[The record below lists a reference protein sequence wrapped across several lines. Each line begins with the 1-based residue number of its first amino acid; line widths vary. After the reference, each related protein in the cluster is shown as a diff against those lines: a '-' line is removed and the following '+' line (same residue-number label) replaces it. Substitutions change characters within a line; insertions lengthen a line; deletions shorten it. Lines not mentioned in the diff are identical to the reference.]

1 MKILIGADIVPTKNN
16 KKLFEN
22 GEKEKL
28 IGKDLVQIMND
39 ASYIIMNLEVP
50 LIDKE
55 TPIKKYG
62 PNLSAET
69 DTIRGLKLINPYFY
83 TLANNHILDQGDEG
97 LKSTCKILDDN
108 NIAYA
113 GVGKNIK
120 EMKKFHIEKIG
131 NIKLGIYCC
140 AEHEFSIATKKR
152 MGVNPFD
159 PLYSFDDV
167 KSLKEKCDRIVVLY
181 HGGKEEY
188 RYPSPNLRKIF
199 QKFAEVGAD
208 YIIAQHTHCIGCME
222 KYNDSYLIY
231 GQGNFLFDNS
241 NSEYWQTSLL
251 IEIDLEKENNCK
263 LIPIIKDGASIR
275 LAELNEKNNIM
286 NDFRKR
292 SSEILEED
300 FVEKKYREF
309 ADEIKSNYL
318 NILGGRICNN
328 IIFRIVNKLLF
339 RHTLTDLIYV
349 RKECIKIKNI
359 IECEAHREVLIEI
372 LNKKIYEGND
382 ER

>member
-22 GEKEKL
+22 GEKEEL
-28 IGKDLVQIMND
+28 IGKDLIQIMNK

-50 LIDKE
+50 LIDNE
-55 TPIKKYG
+55 APIKKCG
-62 PNLSAET
+62 PNLIAGT
-69 DTIRGLKLINPYFY
+69 DTIKGLKLINPCFY
-83 TLANNHILDQGDEG
+83 TLANNHILDQGEEG

-113 GVGKNIK
+113 GVGKNINK
-120 EMKKFHIEKIG
+120 MKKFHIEEIG
-131 NIKLGIYCC
+131 NIRLGIYCC
-140 AEHEFSIATKKR
+140 AEHEFSIATKNR
-152 MGVNPFD
+152 MGANPFD

-167 KSLKEKCDRIVVLY
+167 KELKEKCDKIVVLY

-188 RYPSPNLRKIF
+188 RYPSPNLRRIF

-222 KYNDSYLIY
+222 KYNNSYLIY

-251 IEIDLEKENNCK
+251 IEIDIEKENNCRF
-263 LIPIIKDGASIR
+263 IPIHKNGVSVR
-275 LAELNEKNNIM
+275 LAKPNEKNNIM
-286 NDFRKR
+286 KDFKR
-292 SSEILEED
+292 RSKEILEED
-300 FVEKKYREF
+300 FVEKKYQEF
-309 ADEIKSNYL
+309 VNGIKFNYL
-318 NILGGRICNN
+318 NICGGRICNN
-328 IIFRIVNKLLF
+328 IIFRIINKLF
-339 RHTLTDLIYV
+339 GHTLIDLIYV

-359 IECEAHREVLIEI
+359 VECEAHREVLIEI
-372 LNKKIYEGND
+372 LNKKIYEDND